1 MDFAGVVCVYIRC
14 SIGGDKMKNCLCA
27 EPMLQVYC
35 EKCMKPYFPVGS
47 PMAVPTEPKMK
58 KEDNM
63 ICSCKNR
70 TGIDEHGQCIDCTKV
85 VQMDTSERKM
95 YHVDISIEP
104 YPENGVRAM
113 GNIFTFEQ
121 AELVAEYL
129 RKQRQMMQLTKG
141 IPQHIKLP
149 TDGDVE
155 ID

>member
-1 MDFAGVVCVYIRC
+1 
-14 SIGGDKMKNCLCA
+14 
-27 EPMLQVYC
+27 
-35 EKCMKPYFPVGS
+35 MKPYFPVGS